1 VIYVTAGRGF
11 FLRIALPFLQ
21 GTNYVSLREDLTHNS
36 HVIQASVGV
45 RKPTSSMNLSY
56 LELRIKCASSHYAHI
71 MCALLFFNSYHFLNL
86 SSLSYVYI
94 IPRGSDIC
102 KSKTDIRDTFLCDL
116 RHTSPSRA
124 KMMAP
129 EGATFY

>member
-1 VIYVTAGRGF
+1 MIYVTAGRGF

-94 IPRGSDIC
+94 ISQGTDIC

-116 RHTSPSRA
+116 RHTSPTRA
-124 KMMAP
+124 EK
-129 EGATFY
+129 G